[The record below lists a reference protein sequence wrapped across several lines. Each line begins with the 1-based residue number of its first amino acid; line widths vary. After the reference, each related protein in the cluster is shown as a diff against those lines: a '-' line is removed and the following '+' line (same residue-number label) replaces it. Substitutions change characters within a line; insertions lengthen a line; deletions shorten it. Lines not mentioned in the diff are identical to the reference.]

1 MSTQATNLAS
11 KRGVEM
17 RLTHLKPDDLMGPD
31 LLSEFV
37 IALGGAIFFFLLLTL
52 IAALAAN

>member
-1 MSTQATNLAS
+1 
-11 KRGVEM
+11 M